1 MVEPQ
6 PGISRCGSSASSEYG
21 RCQCLDR
28 RHPGRSFFWKSPIS
42 IDGDGSNGRTS
53 LPCYAPPGYGET
65 LVRLANAGSW
75 ENWYGIA
82 TNSHGMPYVQGADD
96 PAEGAYVSTT
106 SLQDVSKDI
115 DDPDRYVDSAGVS
128 YLVLPDNFSLGQP
141 LGDIAFAWN
150 ILTGDSTN
158 LVHADVGDRNHL
170 KRDLG

>member
-1 MVEPQ
+1 M
-6 PGISRCGSSASSEYG
+6 SRPTTPRQVFLLEITDLNRWRWFQWQDFFALLCSTRLRRDTRSVG
-21 RCQCLDR
+21 QC
-28 RHPGRSFFWKSPIS
+28 WQ
-42 IDGDGSNGRTS
+42 
-53 LPCYAPPGYGET
+53 
-65 LVRLANAGSW
+65 W

-82 TNSHGMPYVQGADD
+82 TNSHGTPYVQGADD